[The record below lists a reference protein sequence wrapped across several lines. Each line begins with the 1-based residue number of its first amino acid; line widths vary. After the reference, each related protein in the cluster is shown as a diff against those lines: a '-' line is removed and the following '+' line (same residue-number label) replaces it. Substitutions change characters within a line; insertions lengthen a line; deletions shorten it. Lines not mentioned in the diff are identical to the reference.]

1 MFDIYW
7 TSRAEEKSLPGNR
20 SPNELPLLRP
30 VPFPTDSSVLFRLGP
45 TLEYPPN
52 AACLWEEED
61 EEYGLDGWKEAL
73 VGLAEVGGVGYDET
87 EGVFELLVN
96 AGPLEVEGAWLKWLP
111 GPVS

>member
-1 MFDIYW
+1 M
-7 TSRAEEKSLPGNR
+7 TGRAEGKSLPGNR

-30 VPFPTDSSVLFRLGP
+30 LPFPTASSVLFRLGP
-45 TLEYPPN
+45 ALEYPPN
-52 AACLWEEED
+52 AACLWEEEE

-73 VGLAEVGGVGYDET
+73 VGLAEVGGVGYDDT
-87 EGVFELLVN
+87 EGVLKLLII